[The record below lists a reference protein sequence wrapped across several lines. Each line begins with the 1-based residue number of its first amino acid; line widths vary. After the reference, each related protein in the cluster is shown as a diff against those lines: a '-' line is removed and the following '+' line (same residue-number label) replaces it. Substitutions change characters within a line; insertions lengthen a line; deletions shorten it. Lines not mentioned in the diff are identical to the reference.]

1 MLEQRSNLATGMRVA
16 RFCSIFYFNY
26 RTKVDLVGAL
36 NGWYLY
42 SSASFTHAPQSC
54 MRGDSMGWAA
64 VFDIGGTAVLTSRGL
79 HVSVNGQQC
88 RLVL

>member
-1 MLEQRSNLATGMRVA
+1 
-16 RFCSIFYFNY
+16 
-26 RTKVDLVGAL
+26 
-36 NGWYLY
+36 
-42 SSASFTHAPQSC
+42 

-88 RLVL
+88 TPRFVMQNFRKIDWFTAIPLQSLVNAISRMFLKARMRILQTFHLFVSTRA